1 MCPSDKRRPV
11 RQLLAPVAT
20 PSKSSAK
27 TSMGCGASK
36 NVEGPACIPSWNKM
50 VKRGF
55 DPAQLQVCYDKQKEL
70 GNGGRWAPDWK
81 EENWVELGQDC
92 GIGKH
97 LLATPLMW
105 CCCRPSDNALVSI
118 QNN

>member
-1 MCPSDKRRPV
+1 MAPPWVGAGSMAAQHRERR
-11 RQLLAPVAT
+11 Q
-20 PSKSSAK
+20 
-27 TSMGCGASK
+27 
-36 NVEGPACIPSWNKM
+36 PARTRCPSWNKM

-55 DPAQLQVCYDKQKEL
+55 DQAQLQVCYDKQKEL

-105 CCCRPSDNALVSI
+105 CCCRPTQHGLNRLW
-118 QNN
+118 

>member
-1 MCPSDKRRPV
+1 
-11 RQLLAPVAT
+11 
-20 PSKSSAK
+20 
-27 TSMGCGASK
+27 
-36 NVEGPACIPSWNKM
+36 M

-105 CCCRPSDNALVSI
+105 CCCRPTQHGLNRLW
-118 QNN
+118 